1 MHADTAP
8 MARDNIGHKLSIFG
22 SYDLAIGSYDL
33 ESAISDLAIWA
44 KYDLKNK
51 SRFLCIFNKFC
62 IHF

>member
-8 MARDNIGHKLSIFG
+8 MARVNIGHKLSIFG

-44 KYDLKNK
+44 KYDLNKKNINV
-51 SRFLCIFNKFC
+51 FI
-62 IHF
+62 